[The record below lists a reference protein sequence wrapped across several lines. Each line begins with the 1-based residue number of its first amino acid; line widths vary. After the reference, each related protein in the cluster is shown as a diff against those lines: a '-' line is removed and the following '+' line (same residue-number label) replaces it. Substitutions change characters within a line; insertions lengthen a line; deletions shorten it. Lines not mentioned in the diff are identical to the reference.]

1 MTENS
6 PQIDDTDGDVGGQS
20 RSEETPAPTVDDSPN
35 RFVEAMKGTDEQEGV
50 FSSRFAEIEPIL
62 LSFGRALGGDVETL
76 DDLPFTEESGT
87 EKMPEPLYV
96 RHDEEMLTQLTSWL
110 LQGQHI
116 GLISPYGT
124 GKTALREIAA
134 RDLGKRGEFLVA
146 SVKNPNATTERG
158 LYETVLETA
167 YDGGYEIDPDNY
179 WQVRNGIPWA
189 TAETRKAVR
198 EVSRAARADGVTIL
212 LIVDEIE
219 DLPAKLL
226 PPLQTAGDLGIR
238 LFLSGTPDGKDRLHE
253 FRETLES
260 RLRYYEDI
268 DQFSPAN
275 TAEYIARSFAYF
287 RDEPYSGQGP
297 PLFTPQA
304 ITFIHEQT
312 GGNPRETRLEC
323 MDMFARAAFI
333 WHRSGRDIERINITP
348 ALRDRSLSMAPP
360 E

>member
-1 MTENS
+1 MAGDRHRTGEADSGETGSDQNSES
-6 PQIDDTDGDVGGQS
+6 PQ
-20 RSEETPAPTVDDSPN
+20 VDDRSN
-35 RFVEAMKGTDEQEGV
+35 RFVEMMTGEYEEQKEGV

-62 LSFGRALGGDVETL
+62 LSFGRALGGEAETL

-134 RDLGKRGEFLVA
+134 RDLGERDDFVVA

-158 LYETVLETA
+158 LYEGVIEA
-167 YDGGYEIDPDNY
+167 ARAAGYEIDPDNY

-189 TAETRKAVR
+189 TAETREAVR
-198 EVSRAARADGVTIL
+198 EVSRKARDDGTTIL

-219 DLPAKLL
+219 DLPTKLL
-226 PPLQTAGDLGIR
+226 PPLQTTGDLGVR
-238 LFLSGTPDGKDRLHE
+238 LFLSGTPEGKERLLE
-253 FRETLES
+253 FRDTLDS
-260 RLRYYEDI
+260 RVRYYEEI
-268 DQFSPAN
+268 DPFSPADI
-275 TAEYIARSFAYF
+275 AEYIARSFAYF
-287 RDEPYSGQGP
+287 RDEPYDGQDP
-297 PLFTPQA
+297 PLFTSEA
-304 ITFIHEQT
+304 ITWIHEKT

-323 MDMFARAAFI
+323 MDLFARAAFV

-348 ALRDRSLSMAPP
+348 ALRHRNISMAPP